1 MKRKKSPY
9 KKRKTVASLGE
20 FPLIHN
26 MTKNLQTDDS
36 VIHGVGDDCAVLEY
50 TLQKYL
56 LFSTDMV
63 IEDVHF
69 NRSEM
74 NPKYIGYKALARNI
88 SDIAAMGGEPTY
100 AVVSIGLPGELPLD
114 FVKGIYDGLK
124 GCASRFGVLI
134 IGGDTS
140 RSEKIVISIAIL
152 GEVDKSKLVLRKG
165 AKVGDAV
172 FVTGKLGG
180 SIMKKHYSF
189 KPRIAEASFL
199 THHCKIH
206 AMIDVS
212 DGLLQDLNHILVASD
227 MGCILEATDI
237 PISPDAFKRA
247 GHDSRKALQAALT
260 DGEDFE
266 LLFTVASSKAAHLAD
281 KWKRELWTP
290 LTQIG
295 HITKT
300 KKVILRDADGK
311 EIEIVASGFNH
322 FQ

>member
-1 MKRKKSPY
+1 MKIKKTLY
-9 KKRKTVASLGE
+9 KKRKTVAALGE
-20 FPLIHN
+20 FPLIQS
-26 MTKNLQTDDS
+26 MTRNLQTDES

-63 IEDVHF
+63 IEDIHF
-69 NRSEM
+69 KRAEM

-100 AVVSIGLPGELPLD
+100 AVVSIGLPGELSLD
-114 FVKGIYDGLK
+114 FVKGIYEGLK

-140 RSEKIVISIAIL
+140 RSDKIVISIAIL
-152 GEVDKSKLVLRKG
+152 GEVDKGKVVLRKG
-165 AKVGDAV
+165 AKVGDAI

-199 THHCKIH
+199 TRHSKINS
-206 AMIDVS
+206 MIDVS
-212 DGLLQDLNHILVASD
+212 DGLLQDLNHILVASNC
-227 MGCILEATDI
+227 GCVIEATQI

-247 GHDSRKALQAALT
+247 GRDHHKALQAALT

-266 LLFTVASSKAAHLAD
+266 LLFTVAASKADSLLE
-281 KWKRELWTP
+281 KWKRELRTP
-290 LTQIG
+290 LTRIG
-295 HITKT
+295 TITGA
-300 KKVILRDADGK
+300 KKVILRDAEDK
-311 EIEIVASGFNH
+311 EIEIIPSGFNH
-322 FQ
+322 FA